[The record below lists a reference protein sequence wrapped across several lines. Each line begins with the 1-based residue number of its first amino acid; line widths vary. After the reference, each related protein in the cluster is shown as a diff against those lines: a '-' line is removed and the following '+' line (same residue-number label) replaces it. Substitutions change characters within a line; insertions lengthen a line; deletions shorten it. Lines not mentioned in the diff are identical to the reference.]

1 MLKIIILYANIPF
14 MVTEETI
21 WDIAIIGGG
30 PAGMIA
36 AGRAAELGSK
46 VILIE
51 KNETLGKKLLISGG
65 GRCNVLN
72 AEFDTRKF
80 LERFKGDGKFLFSTF
95 SQFGVKDTLEFFNSC
110 GMETK
115 VENEQR
121 VFPVSD
127 KSQSVLDV
135 LIAYMKKG
143 GVTVMTSSPVSEIM
157 TTNTKTGDA
166 ETTGKEITG
175 IKLKG
180 GKIINAKSVIV
191 ATGGTSH
198 PETGSTGDA
207 YAWLKKIGHTIVTPT
222 PSLVPISVKDG
233 WVKRLSGITLP
244 DVKVKVLLDG
254 VKQDI
259 AASKFT
265 KKGKILLTH
274 VGLSGPMIL
283 NMSKEIGELLRY
295 GDVTLSL
302 DLLPAYDH
310 AKLNL
315 KLQQIFKENDK
326 KKFKNSLGELL
337 PAAMAQVVVEFSGI
351 DPEII
356 CNAISREERLKL
368 IGLLKAITVHVDK
381 LLGADKAI
389 ISSGGVALD
398 EVDFKTMRSRLFSN
412 LYLIGDI
419 LNIDRPSG
427 GFSLQICWTTGFVAG
442 THAAE
447 IGDE

>member
-1 MLKIIILYANIPF
+1 MKNSTAKQINIF
-14 MVTEETI
+14 DVV
-21 WDIAIIGGG
+21 IIGGG

-36 AGRAAELGSK
+36 AGRAAELGAR
-46 VILIE
+46 VVLIE
-51 KNETLGKKLLISGG
+51 KNATLGNKLLMSGG

-80 LERFKGDGKFLFSTF
+80 LDRFKGDGKFLFSTF
-95 SQFGVKDTLEFFNSC
+95 SQFGVKETLDFFHKA

-115 VENEQR
+115 VENERR
-121 VFPVSD
+121 VFPISD
-127 KSQSVLDV
+127 RSQSVLDV
-135 LIAYMKKG
+135 LTSYMKKG
-143 GVTVMTSSPVSEIM
+143 GVTVMVNAPVADIISEDKKIS
-157 TTNTKTGDA
+157 
-166 ETTGKEITG
+166 G
-175 IKLKG
+175 INLKD
-180 GKIINAKSVIV
+180 GKIIHAKSVII

-222 PSLVPISVKDG
+222 PSLVPISVKDK
-233 WVKRLSGITLP
+233 WVKELSGLTLP
-244 DVKVKVLLDG
+244 DVKVKVVLDG

-265 KKGKILLTH
+265 KKGKILFTH
-274 VGLSGPMIL
+274 QGLSGPMIL
-283 NMSKEIGELLRY
+283 NMSKDIGEILRY
-295 GDVTLSL
+295 GEVALSL
-302 DLLPAYDH
+302 DILPTYDH

-315 KLQQIFKENDK
+315 KLQEIFKKNDK

-337 PAAMAQVVVEFSGI
+337 PVAMAQAVVELSGI

-356 CNAISREERLKL
+356 CNAVSREERLKL
-368 IGLLKAITVHVDK
+368 IGLLKAIPVRVDK

-389 ISSGGVALD
+389 VSSGGVVLD

-412 LYLIGDI
+412 LYLVGDI

-427 GFSLQICWTTGFVAG
+427 GFSLQICWTTGYVAG
-442 THAAE
+442 THAAK
-447 IGDE
+447 

>member
-1 MLKIIILYANIPF
+1 MDNILYATIPF
-14 MVTEETI
+14 TQNIQMKNSTAKQINIFDVV
-21 WDIAIIGGG
+21 IIGGG

-36 AGRAAELGSK
+36 AGRAAELGAR
-46 VILIE
+46 VVLIE
-51 KNETLGKKLLISGG
+51 KNATLGNKLLMSGG

-80 LERFKGDGKFLFSTF
+80 LDRFKGDGKFLFSTF
-95 SQFGVKDTLEFFNSC
+95 SQFGVKETLDFFHKA

-121 VFPVSD
+121 VFPISD
-127 KSQSVLDV
+127 RSQSVLDV
-135 LIAYMKKG
+135 LTSYMKKG
-143 GVTVMTSSPVSEIM
+143 GVTVMVNAPVADIISEDKKIS
-157 TTNTKTGDA
+157 
-166 ETTGKEITG
+166 G
-175 IKLKG
+175 INLKD
-180 GKIINAKSVIV
+180 GKIIHAKSVII

-222 PSLVPISVKDG
+222 PSLVPIAVKDK
-233 WVKRLSGITLP
+233 WVKELSGLTLP
-244 DVKVKVLLDG
+244 DVKVKVFLDG

-265 KKGKILLTH
+265 KKGKILFTH
-274 VGLSGPMIL
+274 QGLSGPMIL
-283 NMSKEIGELLRY
+283 NMSKDIGELLRY
-295 GDVTLSL
+295 GEVALSL
-302 DLLPAYDH
+302 DILPAYDH

-315 KLQQIFKENDK
+315 KLQEIFKENDK

-337 PAAMAQVVVEFSGI
+337 PVAMAQTVVELSGI

-356 CNAISREERLKL
+356 CNAVNREERLKL
-368 IGLLKAITVHVDK
+368 IGLLKAIPVRVDK

-389 ISSGGVALD
+389 VSSGGVVLD

-412 LYLIGDI
+412 LYLVGDI

-427 GFSLQICWTTGFVAG
+427 GFSLQICWTTGYVAG
-442 THAAE
+442 THSAK
-447 IGDE
+447 

>member
-1 MLKIIILYANIPF
+1 MKSAQIMKNKPINQDEKLFDL
-14 MVTEETI
+14 
-21 WDIAIIGGG
+21 AIIGGG

-36 AGRAAELGSK
+36 AGRAAELGAK
-46 VILIE
+46 VVLIE
-51 KNETLGKKLLISGG
+51 KNATLGNKLLMSGG

-72 AEFDTRKF
+72 AEFDTRK
-80 LERFKGDGKFLFSTF
+80 LLDRFKGDGKFLFSTF
-95 SQFGVKDTLEFFNSC
+95 SQFGVKETLDFFHKA

-121 VFPVSD
+121 VFPISD
-127 KSQSVLDV
+127 RSQSVLDV
-135 LIAYMKKG
+135 LISYMKKG
-143 GVTVMTSSPVSEIM
+143 GVTVMVNAPVADIISEDNKIS
-157 TTNTKTGDA
+157 
-166 ETTGKEITG
+166 G
-175 IKLKG
+175 IKLKD
-180 GKIINAKSVIV
+180 GKIIHAKSVII

-222 PSLVPISVKDG
+222 PSLVPIAVKDK
-233 WVKRLSGITLP
+233 WVKELSGLTLP
-244 DVKVKVLLDG
+244 DVKVKVFLDG

-265 KKGKILLTH
+265 KKGKILFTH
-274 VGLSGPMIL
+274 QGLSGPMIL
-283 NMSKEIGELLRY
+283 NMSKDIGEILRY
-295 GDVTLSL
+295 GEVALSL
-302 DLLPAYDH
+302 DILPMYDH

-315 KLQQIFKENDK
+315 KLQEIFKENDK

-337 PAAMAQVVVEFSGI
+337 PVAMAQAVVELSGI

-356 CNAISREERLKL
+356 CNAVSREERIKL
-368 IGLLKAITVHVDK
+368 IGLLKDIPVRVDK

-389 ISSGGVALD
+389 VSSGGVVLD

-412 LYLIGDI
+412 LYFAGDI

-427 GFSLQICWTTGFVAG
+427 GFSLQICWTTGYVAG
-442 THAAE
+442 THSAE
-447 IGDE
+447 

>member
-1 MLKIIILYANIPF
+1 MKNSTAKQINIF
-14 MVTEETI
+14 DVV
-21 WDIAIIGGG
+21 IIGGG

-36 AGRAAELGSK
+36 AGRAAELGAR
-46 VILIE
+46 VVLIE
-51 KNETLGKKLLISGG
+51 KNATLGNKLLMSGG

-80 LERFKGDGKFLFSTF
+80 LDRFKGDGKFLFSTF
-95 SQFGVKDTLEFFNSC
+95 SQFGVKETLDFFHKA

-121 VFPVSD
+121 VFPISD
-127 KSQSVLDV
+127 RSQSVLDV
-135 LIAYMKKG
+135 LTSYMKKG
-143 GVTVMTSSPVSEIM
+143 GVTVMVNAPVADIISEDKKIS
-157 TTNTKTGDA
+157 
-166 ETTGKEITG
+166 G
-175 IKLKG
+175 INLKD
-180 GKIINAKSVIV
+180 GKIIHAKSVII

-222 PSLVPISVKDG
+222 PSLVPIAVKDK
-233 WVKRLSGITLP
+233 WVKELSGLTLP
-244 DVKVKVLLDG
+244 DVKVKVFLDG

-265 KKGKILLTH
+265 KKGKILFTH
-274 VGLSGPMIL
+274 QGLSGPMIL
-283 NMSKEIGELLRY
+283 NMSKDIGELLRY
-295 GDVTLSL
+295 GEVALSL
-302 DLLPAYDH
+302 DILPAYDH

-315 KLQQIFKENDK
+315 KLQEIFKENDK

-337 PAAMAQVVVEFSGI
+337 PVAMAQTVVELSGI

-356 CNAISREERLKL
+356 CNAVNREERLKL
-368 IGLLKAITVHVDK
+368 IGLLKAIPVRVDK

-389 ISSGGVALD
+389 VSSGGVVLD

-412 LYLIGDI
+412 LYLVGDI

-427 GFSLQICWTTGFVAG
+427 GFSLQICWTTGYVAG
-442 THAAE
+442 THSAK
-447 IGDE
+447 

>member
-1 MLKIIILYANIPF
+1 MTPK
-14 MVTEETI
+14 ETL

-36 AGRAAELGSK
+36 AGRAAELGAK

-51 KNETLGKKLLISGG
+51 KNATLGNKLLISGG

-72 AEFDTRKF
+72 AEFDTRKL
-80 LERFKGDGKFLFSTF
+80 LERFKGDGKYLFSTF
-95 SQFGVKDTLEFFNSC
+95 SQFGVRDSLEFFHAH

-115 VENEQR
+115 IENENR

-135 LIAYMKKG
+135 LISYMKKG
-143 GVTVMTSSPVSEIM
+143 AVTVMLDSPVSEII
-157 TTNTKTGDA
+157 TIDDKSDSIDN
-166 ETTGKEITG
+166 KEKKITG

-180 GKIINAKSVIV
+180 GKIINTKSVII

-207 YAWLKKIGHTIVTPT
+207 YAWLKKIGHAIVTPT
-222 PSLVPISVKDG
+222 PSLVPISVKDS
-233 WVKRLSGITLP
+233 WVKKLSGITLP

-259 AASKFT
+259 AASRFT
-265 KKGKILLTH
+265 KKGKILFTH

-295 GDVTLSL
+295 GDVTLLL
-302 DLLPAYDH
+302 DLLPKYDH
-310 AKLNL
+310 ANLNL
-315 KLQQIFKENDK
+315 KLQNIFKENDK

-337 PAAMAQVVVEFSGI
+337 PASMAQAVVELSGI

-356 CNAISREERLKL
+356 CNAISREERLNL
-368 IGLLKAITVHVDK
+368 ISLLKTIIVHVDK

-412 LYLIGDI
+412 LYLVGDI

-427 GFSLQICWTTGFVAG
+427 GFSLQICWTTGYVAG
-442 THAAE
+442 KHSAK
-447 IGDE
+447 